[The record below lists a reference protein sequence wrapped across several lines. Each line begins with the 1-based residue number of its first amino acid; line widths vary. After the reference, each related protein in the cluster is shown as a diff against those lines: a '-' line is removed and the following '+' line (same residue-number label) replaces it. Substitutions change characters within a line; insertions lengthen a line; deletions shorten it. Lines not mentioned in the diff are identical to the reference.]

1 MVAVSVGEGGE
12 GDGTA
17 ETEVVAG
24 SWCYRGG
31 IGGGLCTVVMTMLV
45 PPALGSRGRQ
55 QWWRRWWVVWVAGAL
70 AGKYE
75 GAEMVEMMSAGK
87 LSGDG
92 GGVVNGSGSRRWG
105 GGRRPENKREE
116 ADDACGPKV

>member
-45 PPALGSRGRQ
+45 RGSRGRQ
-55 QWWRRWWVVWVAGAL
+55 QWRRRWWVVWVAGAL
-70 AGKYE
+70 AGKDE
-75 GAEMVEMMSAGK
+75 GAEMVEMM
-87 LSGDG
+87 
-92 GGVVNGSGSRRWG
+92 VV
-105 GGRRPENKREE
+105 
-116 ADDACGPKV
+116 V